1 MQGMAVVG
9 FAVIAG
15 FGLTALCGIAF
26 SPLAGSVVP
35 FLALG
40 LGKIT
45 CRRVHY
51 IYFVH
56 TTCDTLVFSGGL
68 RVIHLSLEYSTKVFS
83 TYVLH
88 IFSE

>member
-45 CRRVHY
+45 
-51 IYFVH
+51 
-56 TTCDTLVFSGGL
+56 S
-68 RVIHLSLEYSTKVFS
+68 
-83 TYVLH
+83 
-88 IFSE
+88 